1 MKPTCSVVS
10 PFKRDEVTASIP
22 MPDVFSAPIRFDVVN
37 TMHHFLK
44 MSRRQA
50 IGRKYN
56 AGGEHSAISWGTGRA
71 VSRIPRISGSGTRRS
86 GQGAFGNMCRKG
98 RMFAP
103 LKTWRVWVRRVSQRQ
118 KRMAQAAAIAASA
131 HVPLVIARG
140 HKVDRIRELPLVLD
154 NKVESV
160 QKTKEAMKIVK
171 EQRLI
176 DDVNR
181 CRAGKHIR
189 AGKAHMRNRKYHVP
203 KGPLIIYK
211 NDNGIVHAF
220 RNILGVELC
229 SVDKLNLLK
238 LAPGGKIGRLI
249 VWTENAFKSLNERF
263 GSYDAKR
270 TQSVFKTRSGDFY
283 KLPRPMLKNTDI
295 SRIIKSDAIQAV
307 VRPAIKKPKKTVQMM
322 TRRFKRDAL
331 RKVEKRVIKAKNTD
345 KKSKKVEALNAKI
358 AQLEKKLIVA

>member
-50 IGRKYN
+50 IGRKIN

-103 LKTWRVWVRRVSQRQ
+103 LKTWRVWTRLVSQRQ

-131 HVPLVIARG
+131 HPALIMARG
-140 HKVDRIRELPLVLD
+140 HKIDRLREVPLVLD

-160 QKTKEAMKIVK
+160 QKTKEAMKIIK

-181 CRAGKHIR
+181 CRSGKHIR
-189 AGKAHMRNRKYHVP
+189 AGKAHMRNRKYRVP
-203 KGPLIIYK
+203 RGPLVIYK
-211 NDNGIVHAF
+211 NDNGIVKAF
-220 RNILGVELC
+220 RNILGVDLC
-229 SVDKLNLLK
+229 CVDRLNLLQ

-263 GSYDAKR
+263 GSFDGKR
-270 TQSVFKTRSGDFY
+270 TQSVFKTRSGDMY
-283 KLPRPMLKNTDI
+283 KMPRSFLKNTDI
-295 SRIIKSDAIQAV
+295 SRVIKSDAIQAV
-307 VRPAIKKPKKTVQMM
+307 VRPAISKPRRTVQKM
-322 TRRFKRDAL
+322 TRRFKTEAFRRL
-331 RKVEKRVIKAKNTD
+331 NKRVIKPRTE
-345 KKSKKVEALNAKI
+345 KKAKKVAELNQKI